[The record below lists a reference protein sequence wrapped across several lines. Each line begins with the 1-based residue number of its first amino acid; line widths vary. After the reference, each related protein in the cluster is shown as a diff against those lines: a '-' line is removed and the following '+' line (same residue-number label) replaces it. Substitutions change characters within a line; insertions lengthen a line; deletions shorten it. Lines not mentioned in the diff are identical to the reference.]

1 MDAVVKIPDTTL
13 WWPDPKWVVAV
24 TPQRIVAG
32 EASGGIRARAR
43 ARAIARAR
51 STSASGGVIIATGA
65 AAGAIANNNA
75 ANTGSAAC
83 APED

>member
-43 ARAIARAR
+43 ARAR

>member
-1 MDAVVKIPDTTL
+1 MVKIPDTTL

-43 ARAIARAR
+43 ARARAR
-51 STSASGGVIIATGA
+51 STSASGGGIIATGA

>member
-1 MDAVVKIPDTTL
+1 MVKIPDTTL

-43 ARAIARAR
+43 ARAR

>member
-1 MDAVVKIPDTTL
+1 VDAVVKIPDTTL

-24 TPQRIVAG
+24 TPQRIIAG

-43 ARAIARAR
+43 ARARAR

>member
-1 MDAVVKIPDTTL
+1 MVKIPDTTL

-43 ARAIARAR
+43 ARAR

-75 ANTGSAAC
+75 ATGSAAC

>member
-1 MDAVVKIPDTTL
+1 VDAVVKIPDTTL

-43 ARAIARAR
+43 ARAR